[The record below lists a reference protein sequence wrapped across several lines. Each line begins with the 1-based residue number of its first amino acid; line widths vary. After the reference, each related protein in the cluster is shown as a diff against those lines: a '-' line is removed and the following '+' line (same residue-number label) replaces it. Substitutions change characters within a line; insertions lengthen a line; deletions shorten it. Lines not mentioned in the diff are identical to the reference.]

1 MKNSISIKIM
11 LIIVLIVAL
20 TGITVGGTGY
30 FIAKK
35 QLTNEGRNQLKQI
48 VDNSIVL
55 LNELN
60 SQVEN
65 NELTLDEAKE
75 KARVLLL
82 GPKLPNNKGYDISKS
97 SFSYNNSGYLS
108 AYGPDYSS
116 QLHPTN
122 PVGLIPDDTTNRK
135 GMVKAA
141 KSNNTEKHY
150 FVFQDVIDENTGKK
164 GNKVSYMENFEPWDW
179 SIGVIVVEREFYKD
193 LYVVRTYIILITVS
207 IALLS
212 IFLFY
217 FASRKK
223 LHLLKAITN
232 ASLNISEGNLAIARL
247 PESND
252 EIGQLGYAYNKMA
265 NQLKQLISRLQNTS
279 NQLLES
285 ASDLS
290 AVSEETTATSQ
301 EIGSTISEISSGAT
315 AQSNDLIGIDKS
327 VVLLNQSISKIHEHN
342 NSINEMANNSETATL
357 RGNKIVKKLKET
369 NSIAVHSSTEAS
381 KGVTN
386 LSHKIQ
392 DISHITDTIEDI
404 ASKTNLLALN
414 ASIEAARAGDNG
426 KGFAVVANEVRKLAE
441 QSNQAT
447 KQIQEMISL
456 IEAETEKTVLLM
468 GESINQSQELSNSV
482 NATEKEFFQI
492 STAILQTKQ
501 AVDSLSQE
509 LESLTNQSEN
519 ITDSINN
526 ATSVAEQSAASV
538 EAISTA
544 VDEQIVAISNIATS
558 AEKLNNLSY
567 EMTEMIQQYSVK
579 QEIE

>member
-1 MKNSISIKIM
+1 M
-11 LIIVLIVAL
+11 
-20 TGITVGGTGY
+20 
-30 FIAKK
+30 
-35 QLTNEGRNQLKQI
+35 
-48 VDNSIVL
+48 
-55 LNELN
+55 
-60 SQVEN
+60 
-65 NELTLDEAKE
+65 
-75 KARVLLL
+75 
-82 GPKLPNNKGYDISKS
+82 
-97 SFSYNNSGYLS
+97 
-108 AYGPDYSS
+108 
-116 QLHPTN
+116 
-122 PVGLIPDDTTNRK
+122 
-135 GMVKAA
+135 
-141 KSNNTEKHY
+141 
-150 FVFQDVIDENTGKK
+150 
-164 GNKVSYMENFEPWDW
+164 
-179 SIGVIVVEREFYKD
+179 
-193 LYVVRTYIILITVS
+193 
-207 IALLS
+207 
-212 IFLFY
+212 
-217 FASRKK
+217 
-223 LHLLKAITN
+223 
-232 ASLNISEGNLAIARL
+232 
-247 PESND
+247 
-252 EIGQLGYAYNKMA
+252 
-265 NQLKQLISRLQNTS
+265 
-279 NQLLES
+279 
-285 ASDLS
+285 
-290 AVSEETTATSQ
+290 
-301 EIGSTISEISSGAT
+301 
-315 AQSNDLIGIDKS
+315 
-327 VVLLNQSISKIHEHN
+327 
-342 NSINEMANNSETATL
+342 
-357 RGNKIVKKLKET
+357 
-369 NSIAVHSSTEAS
+369 
-381 KGVTN
+381 TN

-456 IEAETEKTVLLM
+456 IEVETEKTVLLM

-579 QEIE
+579 QETE

>member
-1 MKNSISIKIM
+1 
-11 LIIVLIVAL
+11 
-20 TGITVGGTGY
+20 
-30 FIAKK
+30 
-35 QLTNEGRNQLKQI
+35 
-48 VDNSIVL
+48 
-55 LNELN
+55 
-60 SQVEN
+60 
-65 NELTLDEAKE
+65 
-75 KARVLLL
+75 
-82 GPKLPNNKGYDISKS
+82 
-97 SFSYNNSGYLS
+97 
-108 AYGPDYSS
+108 
-116 QLHPTN
+116 
-122 PVGLIPDDTTNRK
+122 
-135 GMVKAA
+135 
-141 KSNNTEKHY
+141 
-150 FVFQDVIDENTGKK
+150 
-164 GNKVSYMENFEPWDW
+164 
-179 SIGVIVVEREFYKD
+179 
-193 LYVVRTYIILITVS
+193 
-207 IALLS
+207 
-212 IFLFY
+212 
-217 FASRKK
+217 
-223 LHLLKAITN
+223 
-232 ASLNISEGNLAIARL
+232 
-247 PESND
+247 
-252 EIGQLGYAYNKMA
+252 MA

-369 NSIAVHSSTEAS
+369 NSIAVHASTEAS

-509 LESLTNQSEN
+509 LESQ
-519 ITDSINN
+519 
-526 ATSVAEQSAASV
+526 VQP
-538 EAISTA
+538 
-544 VDEQIVAISNIATS
+544 
-558 AEKLNNLSY
+558 K
-567 EMTEMIQQYSVK
+567 
-579 QEIE
+579 

>member
-1 MKNSISIKIM
+1 M
-11 LIIVLIVAL
+11 A
-20 TGITVGGTGY
+20 
-30 FIAKK
+30 
-35 QLTNEGRNQLKQI
+35 
-48 VDNSIVL
+48 
-55 LNELN
+55 
-60 SQVEN
+60 
-65 NELTLDEAKE
+65 EA
-75 KARVLLL
+75 
-82 GPKLPNNKGYDISKS
+82 
-97 SFSYNNSGYLS
+97 
-108 AYGPDYSS
+108 
-116 QLHPTN
+116 
-122 PVGLIPDDTTNRK
+122 
-135 GMVKAA
+135 
-141 KSNNTEKHY
+141 
-150 FVFQDVIDENTGKK
+150 
-164 GNKVSYMENFEPWDW
+164 
-179 SIGVIVVEREFYKD
+179 
-193 LYVVRTYIILITVS
+193 
-207 IALLS
+207 
-212 IFLFY
+212 
-217 FASRKK
+217 
-223 LHLLKAITN
+223 
-232 ASLNISEGNLAIARL
+232 
-247 PESND
+247 
-252 EIGQLGYAYNKMA
+252 
-265 NQLKQLISRLQNTS
+265 
-279 NQLLES
+279 
-285 ASDLS
+285 
-290 AVSEETTATSQ
+290 
-301 EIGSTISEISSGAT
+301 
-315 AQSNDLIGIDKS
+315 
-327 VVLLNQSISKIHEHN
+327 
-342 NSINEMANNSETATL
+342 
-357 RGNKIVKKLKET
+357 LKET
-369 NSIAVHSSTEAS
+369 NSIAVHASAEAS

-447 KQIQEMISL
+447 KQIQEVISL
-456 IEAETEKTVLLM
+456 IEVETEKTVLLM

-579 QEIE
+579 QETE

>member
-1 MKNSISIKIM
+1 
-11 LIIVLIVAL
+11 
-20 TGITVGGTGY
+20 
-30 FIAKK
+30 
-35 QLTNEGRNQLKQI
+35 
-48 VDNSIVL
+48 
-55 LNELN
+55 
-60 SQVEN
+60 
-65 NELTLDEAKE
+65 
-75 KARVLLL
+75 
-82 GPKLPNNKGYDISKS
+82 
-97 SFSYNNSGYLS
+97 
-108 AYGPDYSS
+108 
-116 QLHPTN
+116 
-122 PVGLIPDDTTNRK
+122 
-135 GMVKAA
+135 
-141 KSNNTEKHY
+141 
-150 FVFQDVIDENTGKK
+150 
-164 GNKVSYMENFEPWDW
+164 
-179 SIGVIVVEREFYKD
+179 
-193 LYVVRTYIILITVS
+193 
-207 IALLS
+207 
-212 IFLFY
+212 
-217 FASRKK
+217 
-223 LHLLKAITN
+223 
-232 ASLNISEGNLAIARL
+232 
-247 PESND
+247 
-252 EIGQLGYAYNKMA
+252 MA

-315 AQSNDLIGIDKS
+315 AQSNDLNGIDKS

-357 RGNKIVKKLKET
+357 RGNKIVNKLKET
-369 NSIAVHSSTEAS
+369 NSIAVHASTEAS

-386 LSHKIQ
+386 LSHKIL

-414 ASIEAARAGDNG
+414 ASIEAASAGESG

-456 IEAETEKTVLLM
+456 IEVETEKTVLLM

-544 VDEQIVAISNIATS
+544 ADEQIVAISNIATS

>member
-1 MKNSISIKIM
+1 MRIQVRREIKFPIWK
-11 LIIVLIVAL
+11 I
-20 TGITVGGTGY
+20 
-30 FIAKK
+30 
-35 QLTNEGRNQLKQI
+35 
-48 VDNSIVL
+48 
-55 LNELN
+55 
-60 SQVEN
+60 
-65 NELTLDEAKE
+65 
-75 KARVLLL
+75 
-82 GPKLPNNKGYDISKS
+82 
-97 SFSYNNSGYLS
+97 
-108 AYGPDYSS
+108 
-116 QLHPTN
+116 
-122 PVGLIPDDTTNRK
+122 
-135 GMVKAA
+135 
-141 KSNNTEKHY
+141 
-150 FVFQDVIDENTGKK
+150 
-164 GNKVSYMENFEPWDW
+164 FEPWDW
-179 SIGVIVVEREFYKD
+179 SIGIIVVEREFYKD

-315 AQSNDLIGIDKS
+315 AQSNDLNGIDKS

-369 NSIAVHSSTEAS
+369 NSIAVHASTEAS

-468 GESINQSQELSNSV
+468 GESINHSQKLSNSV

-579 QEIE
+579 QETE

>member
-1 MKNSISIKIM
+1 
-11 LIIVLIVAL
+11 
-20 TGITVGGTGY
+20 
-30 FIAKK
+30 
-35 QLTNEGRNQLKQI
+35 
-48 VDNSIVL
+48 
-55 LNELN
+55 
-60 SQVEN
+60 
-65 NELTLDEAKE
+65 
-75 KARVLLL
+75 
-82 GPKLPNNKGYDISKS
+82 
-97 SFSYNNSGYLS
+97 
-108 AYGPDYSS
+108 
-116 QLHPTN
+116 
-122 PVGLIPDDTTNRK
+122 
-135 GMVKAA
+135 
-141 KSNNTEKHY
+141 
-150 FVFQDVIDENTGKK
+150 
-164 GNKVSYMENFEPWDW
+164 
-179 SIGVIVVEREFYKD
+179 
-193 LYVVRTYIILITVS
+193 
-207 IALLS
+207 
-212 IFLFY
+212 
-217 FASRKK
+217 
-223 LHLLKAITN
+223 
-232 ASLNISEGNLAIARL
+232 
-247 PESND
+247 
-252 EIGQLGYAYNKMA
+252 
-265 NQLKQLISRLQNTS
+265 
-279 NQLLES
+279 
-285 ASDLS
+285 
-290 AVSEETTATSQ
+290 
-301 EIGSTISEISSGAT
+301 
-315 AQSNDLIGIDKS
+315 
-327 VVLLNQSISKIHEHN
+327 
-342 NSINEMANNSETATL
+342 MANNSETATL

-369 NSIAVHSSTEAS
+369 NSIAVHASTEAS

-567 EMTEMIQQYSVK
+567 ELTEMIQQYSVK

>member
-1 MKNSISIKIM
+1 M
-11 LIIVLIVAL
+11 
-20 TGITVGGTGY
+20 
-30 FIAKK
+30 
-35 QLTNEGRNQLKQI
+35 
-48 VDNSIVL
+48 
-55 LNELN
+55 
-60 SQVEN
+60 
-65 NELTLDEAKE
+65 
-75 KARVLLL
+75 
-82 GPKLPNNKGYDISKS
+82 
-97 SFSYNNSGYLS
+97 
-108 AYGPDYSS
+108 
-116 QLHPTN
+116 
-122 PVGLIPDDTTNRK
+122 
-135 GMVKAA
+135 
-141 KSNNTEKHY
+141 
-150 FVFQDVIDENTGKK
+150 
-164 GNKVSYMENFEPWDW
+164 
-179 SIGVIVVEREFYKD
+179 
-193 LYVVRTYIILITVS
+193 
-207 IALLS
+207 
-212 IFLFY
+212 
-217 FASRKK
+217 
-223 LHLLKAITN
+223 
-232 ASLNISEGNLAIARL
+232 
-247 PESND
+247 
-252 EIGQLGYAYNKMA
+252 
-265 NQLKQLISRLQNTS
+265 
-279 NQLLES
+279 
-285 ASDLS
+285 
-290 AVSEETTATSQ
+290 
-301 EIGSTISEISSGAT
+301 
-315 AQSNDLIGIDKS
+315 
-327 VVLLNQSISKIHEHN
+327 
-342 NSINEMANNSETATL
+342 
-357 RGNKIVKKLKET
+357 
-369 NSIAVHSSTEAS
+369 
-381 KGVTN
+381 TN

>member
-1 MKNSISIKIM
+1 M
-11 LIIVLIVAL
+11 
-20 TGITVGGTGY
+20 
-30 FIAKK
+30 
-35 QLTNEGRNQLKQI
+35 
-48 VDNSIVL
+48 
-55 LNELN
+55 
-60 SQVEN
+60 
-65 NELTLDEAKE
+65 
-75 KARVLLL
+75 
-82 GPKLPNNKGYDISKS
+82 
-97 SFSYNNSGYLS
+97 
-108 AYGPDYSS
+108 
-116 QLHPTN
+116 
-122 PVGLIPDDTTNRK
+122 PDDTTNRK

-141 KSNNTEKHY
+141 KSNNPEKHY
-150 FVFQDVIDENTGKK
+150 FVFQDVIDEKTGKK

-179 SIGVIVVEREFYKD
+179 SIGIIVVEREFYKD

-327 VVLLNQSISKIHEHN
+327 VVLLNQSILKIHEHN

-369 NSIAVHSSTEAS
+369 NSIAVHASTEAS

-456 IEAETEKTVLLM
+456 IEVETEKTVLLM

-567 EMTEMIQQYSVK
+567 EMTEMIQQFSVK
-579 QEIE
+579 QETE

>member
-1 MKNSISIKIM
+1 
-11 LIIVLIVAL
+11 
-20 TGITVGGTGY
+20 
-30 FIAKK
+30 
-35 QLTNEGRNQLKQI
+35 
-48 VDNSIVL
+48 
-55 LNELN
+55 
-60 SQVEN
+60 
-65 NELTLDEAKE
+65 
-75 KARVLLL
+75 
-82 GPKLPNNKGYDISKS
+82 
-97 SFSYNNSGYLS
+97 
-108 AYGPDYSS
+108 
-116 QLHPTN
+116 
-122 PVGLIPDDTTNRK
+122 
-135 GMVKAA
+135 
-141 KSNNTEKHY
+141 
-150 FVFQDVIDENTGKK
+150 
-164 GNKVSYMENFEPWDW
+164 
-179 SIGVIVVEREFYKD
+179 
-193 LYVVRTYIILITVS
+193 
-207 IALLS
+207 
-212 IFLFY
+212 
-217 FASRKK
+217 
-223 LHLLKAITN
+223 
-232 ASLNISEGNLAIARL
+232 
-247 PESND
+247 
-252 EIGQLGYAYNKMA
+252 
-265 NQLKQLISRLQNTS
+265 
-279 NQLLES
+279 
-285 ASDLS
+285 
-290 AVSEETTATSQ
+290 
-301 EIGSTISEISSGAT
+301 
-315 AQSNDLIGIDKS
+315 
-327 VVLLNQSISKIHEHN
+327 
-342 NSINEMANNSETATL
+342 MANNSETATL

-369 NSIAVHSSTEAS
+369 NSIAVHASTEAS

-456 IEAETEKTVLLM
+456 IEVETEKTVLLM